1 MKILLLGSGGRE
13 HAFAMKIAQSPKLTK
28 LYIAPGNAGTA
39 QCGENVN
46 MGVLDFDAIFD
57 FCIQNK
63 IDLVVPGSE
72 DPLVAGIYDYF
83 QEKANNGAPKILVS
97 GPSAFAAQ
105 LEGSKDFSKAFMQRH
120 GIPTAGAFTANK
132 DNLEQGLAYLRSLP
146 APYVLKA
153 DGLAAGKGVIITES
167 LAEAEAT
174 LSEMILGRTFGAASE
189 KVLIEEFLKGI
200 EISVFAVCDGKNWK
214 MLASAKDYKRIGE
227 GDTGPNTGGMGA
239 ISPVPFADE
248 VFLNKVANQVAKPT
262 FEGLAAEGHPFK
274 GFLFI
279 GLMNDNG
286 DPKVIEFNVRMGDPE
301 TEAIFPRLKT
311 DMVDLLTAIASDGIE
326 TLPIELDNRTAATV
340 FLVSKGYPG
349 TIEKGKKM
357 HIPMVEADC
366 TLFHAGTALN
376 PLNEVV
382 TNGGRVLAITALGN
396 GIEQAKNSA
405 MKMAEL
411 IDYEGK
417 TYRTDIGLDLINYQ
431 KNQTNG

>member
-1 MKILLLGSGGRE
+1 MI
-13 HAFAMKIAQSPKLTK
+13 
-28 LYIAPGNAGTA
+28 
-39 QCGENVN
+39 
-46 MGVLDFDAIFD
+46 IF
-57 FCIQNK
+57 K
-63 IDLVVPGSE
+63 KKPTMVP
-72 DPLVAGIYDYF
+72 
-83 QEKANNGAPKILVS
+83 PKILVS